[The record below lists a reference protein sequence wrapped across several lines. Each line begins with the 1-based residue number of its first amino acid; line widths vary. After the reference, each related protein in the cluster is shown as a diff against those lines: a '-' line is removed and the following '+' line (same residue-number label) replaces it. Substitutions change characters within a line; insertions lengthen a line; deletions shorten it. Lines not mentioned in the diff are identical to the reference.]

1 MSDAAPARPYIGG
14 QAVIEGVM
22 MRSPKS
28 FVVAVRRP
36 DGTIAIREQPWENL
50 LSGFT
55 FLRWPLFRGALTLLE
70 SLHNGYSALN
80 FSAEHGVPPEG
91 DAPAQSSPALSSAEA
106 SVPSVRAV
114 PSSPAPSSGSSFVL
128 TLATLFAVG
137 LFIAVPHLLT
147 FAVSRLVGPAM
158 DTSGPWFH
166 LVDGLI
172 RVGVLVGYMGA
183 LSKTKDALR
192 LFQYHGAEHKA
203 IWTYESG
210 KALTVENARPF
221 TTQHPRC
228 GTSFLFI
235 VVFVAVLVHIA
246 LIPLVPRMAAND
258 LVNNLLLVLVKVPM
272 ALPIAGIAYELQRIS
287 ARDSCPAWIRLLV
300 RPGIW
305 LQNITTK
312 EPTDEQLEIA
322 LLSLERALA
331 REQGTPKAQ
340 EGVTIYPSF
349 ALAKAA

>member
-1 MSDAAPARPYIGG
+1 MSATEPSRPYIGG

-36 DGTIAIREQPWENL
+36 DGTIAIREQPWETL
-50 LSGFT
+50 LGSLK
-55 FLRWPLFRGALTLLE
+55 FLRWPLFRGAITLVE

-80 FSAEHGVPPEG
+80 FSAEHGM
-91 DAPAQSSPALSSAEA
+91 PAEEAEKQK
-106 SVPSVRAV
+106 S
-114 PSSPAPSSGSSFVL
+114 SSGSGFVM

-147 FAVSRLVGPAM
+147 WLLGRFIGPSM
-158 DTSGPWFH
+158 DTSGPLFH
-166 LVDGLI
+166 LVDGII
-172 RVGVLVGYMGA
+172 RIGVLVGYMTA
-183 LSKTKDALR
+183 LSKTKDAQT

-210 KALTVENARPF
+210 KPLTVENAKGF

-246 LIPLVPRMAAND
+246 LIPLVPRMHAND
-258 LVNNLLLVLVKVPM
+258 LINNLLLVLVKVPM

-287 ARDSCPAWIRLLV
+287 ARESCPKWVQLLV

-312 EPTDEQLEIA
+312 EPTDAQQEIA
-322 LLSLERALA
+322 LLALERALA
-331 REQGTPKAQ
+331 REQGAPKAE

-349 ALAKAA
+349 ELAKAA